1 MFSQTGPF
9 VRTLTCFFFFSLFRP
24 CEETQFGSRREV
36 YQQEKLGQIAIAAC
50 QGNQNFEGTTFKSN
64 KRTMLTFQ
72 RILDPHVCLS
82 CSLQELKHEN
92 IVGLLDCQV
101 KKKTR
106 IIILLSLYFYTDFF
120 VMKAN
125 CYCICVRHNIQ
136 TLNEPCSRFLT
147 DQSRSNR
154 TRQ

>member
-9 VRTLTCFFFFSLFRP
+9 VHTLTCFFFFSLFRQ

-101 KKKTR
+101 KKKKKR
-106 IIILLSLYFYTDFF
+106 IILLLSLYFYTDFF
-120 VMKAN
+120 CHESELLLCLCKA
-125 CYCICVRHNIQ
+125 
-136 TLNEPCSRFLT
+136 
-147 DQSRSNR
+147 
-154 TRQ
+154 